1 MVSFNSGRCLSFLI
15 LIGLIAVLI
24 HPFSMP
30 GAASGQ
36 TIEEL
41 VRSLDGLSPEARQE
55 KLLEGAKK
63 EGRVVFYGTA
73 SADDAREFLA
83 GFKRRYPF
91 LETGHYR
98 AGGFRLVNKVV
109 TEARGGR
116 YEPDVIQ
123 TSSLVGHE
131 LITAGLI
138 THYLSPE
145 RKHLR
150 KEFYDK
156 DGKWTAMQHVRVALG
171 YHTEMVKNSE
181 VPKSYHDLLD
191 SRWKGKVVIDNQD
204 QDVLAAMIDA
214 WGEEKA
220 FGLFKGLAKNN
231 VNIRRSRTL
240 QAQLLAAGE
249 FQIAAFLHGYIP
261 AEMREKG
268 APVGVVTLPPFITKP
283 SPLFLA
289 KHSTHPHA
297 AILLYDYL
305 LSEDNQTIVA
315 TRIGRGPVRVGIK
328 EKYPEL
334 QRDRYQI
341 VNPETAGPKL
351 RQLRE
356 FFDKTFG
363 TTG

>member
-1 MVSFNSGRCLSFLI
+1 MIFSTSFKLSRGRLWFLAAVFLLQVSAPAEIS
-15 LIGLIAVLI
+15 AE
-24 HPFSMP
+24 P
-30 GAASGQ
+30 
-36 TIEEL
+36 IEDL
-41 VRSLDGLSPEARQE
+41 VRSLEGLSAKERLD
-55 KLLEGAKK
+55 KLVEGAKK

-73 SADDAREFLA
+73 SADDAREFLR
-83 GFKRRYPF
+83 GFRMHYPF
-91 LETGHYR
+91 LEIGHYR

-116 YEPDVIQ
+116 FEPDVIQ

-138 THYLSPE
+138 TRYFSPE
-145 RKHLR
+145 RRYLR

-171 YHTEMVKNSE
+171 YNTGLVKNDE
-181 VPKSYHDLLD
+181 VPKSYEDLLQP
-191 SRWKGKVVIDNQD
+191 RWTGKVVIDNQD

-220 FGLFKGLAKNN
+220 FALFRGLAKNK

-240 QAQLLAAGE
+240 QAQLLVAGE
-249 FQIAAFLHGYIP
+249 FHIAAFLHGYRP
-261 AEMREKG
+261 AEMKQQG
-268 APVGVVTLPPFITKP
+268 APVGIAMLPPYVAKP
-283 SPLFLA
+283 SPMFLA
-289 KHSTHPHA
+289 KHSSQPHA

-305 LSEDNQTIVA
+305 LSEENQKIVA
-315 TRIGRGPVRVGIK
+315 TKIGRGPVRAGIE

-334 QRDRYQI
+334 QREQYQI

-351 RQLRE
+351 RELRD
-356 FFDKTFG
+356 FFNEVFG
-363 TTG
+363 ITG

>member
-1 MVSFNSGRCLSFLI
+1 MLSFSSGGLLSALF
-15 LIGLIAVLI
+15 LIGIFL
-24 HPFSMP
+24 HPFLAP
-30 GAASGQ
+30 GKVFGE
-36 TIEEL
+36 TVEEL
-41 VRSLDGLSPEARQE
+41 VRSLDGLSPEARLE
-55 KLLEGAKK
+55 KLVAGAKK

-138 THYLSPE
+138 TKYFSPE
-145 RKHLR
+145 RKYLR

-156 DGKWTAMQHVRVALG
+156 DGKWAAMQHVRVALG
-171 YHTEMVKNSE
+171 YNTQLVKSDE
-181 VPKSYHDLLD
+181 VPKDYHDLLKP
-191 SRWKGKVVIDNQD
+191 RWKGKVVIDNQD
-204 QDVLAAMIDA
+204 QDVLAALIDA

-220 FGLFKGLAKNN
+220 FALFKGLAKNS

-249 FQIAAFLHGYIP
+249 FHIAAFLHGYIP
-261 AEMREKG
+261 AEMKGKG
-268 APVGVVTLPPFITKP
+268 APVRVVTYPPFITKP

-289 KHSTHPHA
+289 KHSPNPHA

-305 LSEDNQTIVA
+305 LSEDCQKIVA
-315 TRIGRGPVRVGIK
+315 TKIGRGPVRVGIK

-334 QRDRYQI
+334 QRDQYQI

-351 RQLRE
+351 RELRE

-363 TTG
+363 VSG

>member
-1 MVSFNSGRCLSFLI
+1 MFSTNTIRPLSFFF
-15 LIGLIAVLI
+15 LIGIFLCFVLA
-24 HPFSMP
+24 P
-30 GAASGQ
+30 GEAFGQ
-36 TIEEL
+36 TAEGL
-41 VRSLDGLSPEARQE
+41 VRSLSGLSPQARLE
-55 KLLEGAKK
+55 KLVAGAKK
-63 EGRVVFYGTA
+63 EGRAVFYGTA
-73 SADDAREFLA
+73 SADDARQFLA

-98 AGGFRLVNKVV
+98 AGGFRLVNKIV

-116 YEPDVIQ
+116 YEPDIIQ
-123 TSSLVGHE
+123 TSSLVGSE

-138 THYLSPE
+138 TRYFSPE
-145 RKHLR
+145 RKHVR

-171 YHTEMVKNSE
+171 YNTDFVKEEE
-181 VPKSYHDLLD
+181 VPKSYHDLLKP
-191 SRWKGKVVIDNQD
+191 RWKGKVVIDNQD
-204 QDVLAAMIDA
+204 QDVLSALIEA

-220 FGLFKGLAKNN
+220 FALFKGLAKNE

-249 FQIAAFLHGYIP
+249 FQVAAFLHGYRP
-261 AEMREKG
+261 AGMKRMG
-268 APVGVVTLPPFITKP
+268 APIGVVTLPPFVTKP

-305 LSEDNQTIVA
+305 LSVDCQKIVA
-315 TRIGRGPVRVGIK
+315 TKIGRGPVRVGVK

-334 QRDRYQI
+334 QRGHYQI
-341 VNPETAGPKL
+341 VIPETAGPKL
-351 RQLRE
+351 RPLRE
-356 FFDKTFG
+356 FFNKTFG
-363 TTG
+363 VTG